1 MGAQRMDLKKARVCT
16 WAVFL
21 LGAAV
26 ILVSIFLRQGGIA
39 VAGVLL
45 LAAGALLKVCY
56 WRCPHC
62 GMLLPP
68 REGNIRYCP
77 YCGGKL

>member
-1 MGAQRMDLKKARVCT
+1 MDLKKARVCT

-62 GMLLPP
+62 GSFLQWLGRGARCIHCGRML
-68 REGNIRYCP
+68 R
-77 YCGGKL
+77 

>member
-1 MGAQRMDLKKARVCT
+1 MDLKKARVCT

-45 LAAGALLKVCY
+45 LGLVSAVYDGIGLHAF
-56 WRCPHC
+56 
-62 GMLLPP
+62 GM
-68 REGNIRYCP
+68 
-77 YCGGKL
+77 